1 MAQIGPVS
9 HVTIHYRLAVADG
22 DRWREVFSTFDARP
36 ATLQLGAG
44 QLAAPLEQ
52 RLLGLDEG
60 VEAQFDVPAGEAYG
74 SRNPELVQR
83 LSRTLFDANTETDA
97 DYAPGDVVQVPTPDG
112 TSAFAGVVREL
123 GDDWLL
129 FDFNH
134 PLAGQPV
141 QFEVQLIGVL

>member
-60 VEAQFDVPAGEAYG
+60 VEAQFEVPAGEAYG

-97 DYAPGDVVQVPTPDG
+97 DYAPGDVVRLVLADG
-112 TSAFAGVVREL
+112 VQMGGVLKEA
-123 GDDWLL
+123 DDEHVVV
-129 FDFNH
+129 DFNH
-134 PLAGQPV
+134 PLAELPV
-141 QFEVQLIGVL
+141 QFAVRVIGVL